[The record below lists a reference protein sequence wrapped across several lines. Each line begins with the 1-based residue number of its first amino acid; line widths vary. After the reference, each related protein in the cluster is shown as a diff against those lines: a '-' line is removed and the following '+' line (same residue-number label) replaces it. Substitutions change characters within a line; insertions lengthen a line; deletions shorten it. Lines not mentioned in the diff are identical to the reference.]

1 MGDMKDFE
9 KKEIKYHVFE
19 SDTFDE
25 RGETFLALR
34 KIQWGV
40 GQDEEGDPE
49 KAKLEIRKWNMRN
62 GKEMANK
69 GTAFLT
75 EDGPH
80 ELTKLLL
87 SKGYGDTKESLRILS
102 ERDDFEESV
111 KNLFN
116 DEPSDDDG
124 EYFNPREYLLG

>member
-1 MGDMKDFE
+1 MADMKEFE

-40 GQDEEGDPE
+40 GQDEEGDPS

-75 EDGPH
+75 EEGPN

-87 SKGYGDTKESLRILS
+87 SKGYGGTKENLQILS
-102 ERDDFEESV
+102 KREDFRDAV
-111 KNLFN
+111 TNLFSE
-116 DEPSDDDG
+116 EPSDDG
-124 EYFNPREYLLG
+124 EYFDPREYLLG